1 MNARELVDHIRSSG
15 STRLILKS
23 PLSFHHGCDFND
35 FLQAL
40 LSNETITVV
49 ECVSNLRLGIGEE
62 EWVHLVQCIGRIKS
76 MRSLSV
82 NWENGTS
89 EFHPIQVI
97 DDAVHSAR
105 SLGVLSVTSDS
116 MILLQICLVW

>member
-1 MNARELVDHIRSSG
+1 
-15 STRLILKS
+15 
-23 PLSFHHGCDFND
+23 
-35 FLQAL
+35 
-40 LSNETITVV
+40 
-49 ECVSNLRLGIGEE
+49 
-62 EWVHLVQCIGRIKS
+62 